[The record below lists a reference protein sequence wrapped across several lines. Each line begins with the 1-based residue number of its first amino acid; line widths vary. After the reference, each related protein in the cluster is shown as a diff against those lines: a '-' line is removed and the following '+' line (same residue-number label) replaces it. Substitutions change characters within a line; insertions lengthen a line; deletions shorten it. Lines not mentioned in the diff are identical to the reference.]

1 MTLSPDDRDAIQDL
15 SDNLRKAVS
24 IEIAVVSLLEM
35 AYEHP
40 ATLGA
45 GLIELANGRAVIMRR
60 STVDIV
66 WGGDAMARKFDP
78 TAPDIATA
86 VSKMK
91 GKP

>member
-40 ATLGA
+40 DTLGA
-45 GLIELANGRAVIMRR
+45 GLIELANGRAVIMHR
-60 STVDIV
+60 STVDMV
-66 WGGDAMARKFDP
+66 WGGHLMARKFDP
-78 TAPDIATA
+78 TASDIATDIL
-86 VSKMK
+86 KMK
-91 GKP
+91 DKP